1 MRMIIKKLRDILDER
16 KKDQEAKRRIRQC
29 RKLIKYL
36 NNDNEKTNKS
46 SSLVLPSP

>member
-1 MRMIIKKLRDILDER
+1 MIIKKLKDFLDGKR
-16 KKDQEAKRRIRQC
+16 KDQEAKKRIRQC

>member
-1 MRMIIKKLRDILDER
+1 MIIKKLKDILDER
-16 KKDQEAKRRIRQC
+16 KKDQEVKKRIKQC
-29 RKLIKYL
+29 RKLIEYL

>member
-1 MRMIIKKLRDILDER
+1 MIIKKLKDFLDEKR
-16 KKDQEAKRRIRQC
+16 KDQEAKKRIIQC